1 MRRNERGAARAG
13 VLIAA
18 ACTAALFV
26 LFFGYHFT
34 ASAPHWEMAPEANFN
49 FTVLSLFLE
58 KLFHLFLAAVV
69 LASAVSAGL
78 FILERLGL
86 RTGRPVERLTT
97 AATLGLGALS
107 LVTLAAGALGVL
119 AVWTAVA
126 VLAGFAALGWG
137 RLWRLAGGLWAPAE
151 GRFTPVEK
159 ALAAAAGAASLLLL
173 LYAFNPP
180 MNFDALEYHLG
191 APALHFRTGA
201 IRYIEYNVYGNFPAN
216 SEMLYLFSMA
226 LTGSK
231 TAGAMV
237 GKVLNAYIAL
247 LAAGGAYCLG
257 RWLWSRAAGLFA
269 AAALLTMAGFFHVA
283 TGVYV
288 EGLQVLCT
296 LAAVLS
302 VGKFLAR
309 GGKAWLLVGGLS
321 AGLALGVKYPSA
333 PFVVV
338 PLAAAV
344 CLVHGGVSRRLS
356 ACAIFCACALGAA
369 APWFIKNIILTGNPV
384 YPLLYPLLGGQ
395 DWSALQDARWA
406 MAHTPKG
413 ALGWEQWARHV
424 FGMFFGEAHGRIS
437 LLVFAFVPFALAG
450 RGRTRRGLFVLAFAA
465 LYVFL
470 WFAFTHRIERF
481 LLPGL
486 AVMAAVSG
494 AGLFSMPAGRLRT
507 AALSAAL
514 FMLGLSLFFT
524 AGFYG
529 AKPDPSVPLFGR
541 NDDFMAE
548 NHSAWPAWKKAEEAL
563 PPGALVY
570 LHGEAET
577 FYLDFDFVGT
587 TVFDRKPLDEIAAA
601 DAPADVAARL
611 AKAGFTHI
619 FVNWATFRR
628 QQETYTFTF
637 EGKERP
643 GYSALTAPAFF
654 DGLERAGIIEAVFTS
669 GPEVYPGTRA
679 YALYRV
685 ADE

>member
-1 MRRNERGAARAG
+1 MHRNEGGAARAG

-26 LFFGYHFT
+26 FFFGYHFK
-34 ASAPHWEMAPEANFN
+34 AAAPHWEMAPEVNFN

-58 KLFHLFLAAVV
+58 KLFYLLLAAVV
-69 LASAVSAGL
+69 MGSAVSAGL
-78 FILERLGL
+78 FILDKLGL
-86 RTGRPVERLTT
+86 RTRRPAERLT
-97 AATLGLGALS
+97 AGATLGLGALS
-107 LVTLAAGALGVL
+107 LVTLAAGSFGILG
-119 AVWTAVA
+119 AWTAAA

-137 RLWRLAGGLWAPAE
+137 RLSRLAGGFSAPVEA
-151 GRFTPVEK
+151 RFTPVEK
-159 ALAAAAGAASLLLL
+159 ALTAAAGAAAFLVL

-191 APALHFRTGA
+191 APALHFKTGA
-201 IRYIEYNVYGNFPAN
+201 IRYIEHNVYSNFPAN

-247 LAAGGAYCLG
+247 LAGGGAYCLG

-288 EGLQVLCT
+288 EGLQVLST
-296 LAAVLS
+296 LAAVLA
-302 VGKFLAR
+302 VGKFLAH
-309 GGKAWLLVGGLS
+309 GGRPWLLVGGLS

-344 CLVHGGVSRRLS
+344 CFVRGGAARRLS
-356 ACAIFCACALGAA
+356 ACAIFCGCALGAA
-369 APWFIKNIILTGNPV
+369 APWLIKNTILTGNPV
-384 YPLLYPLLGGQ
+384 YPLLYPLLGGR
-395 DWSALQDARWA
+395 DWSALQNARWA

-413 ALGWEQWARHV
+413 GLGWEQWARHIL
-424 FGMFFGEAHGRIS
+424 GMFFGEAHGRIS
-437 LLVFAFVPFALAG
+437 LLVFAFVPFSLAG

-465 LYVFL
+465 LYVLL

-481 LLPGL
+481 LLPAL
-486 AVMAAVSG
+486 AVMAAASG
-494 AGLFSMPAGRLRT
+494 AGLFSIPTGRLRT
-507 AALSAAL
+507 AAMWAAL
-514 FMLGLSLFFT
+514 FMLALSLFFT

-529 AKPDPSVPLFGR
+529 AKPDPSVPLFGQH
-541 NDDFMAE
+541 DEFMAE
-548 NHSAWPAWKKAEEAL
+548 NHPAWPAWKKAAEAL
-563 PPGALVY
+563 PPGTLVY

-587 TVFDRKPLDEIAAA
+587 TVFDRKPLEEIASA

-611 AKAGFTHI
+611 AETGFTHI

-637 EGKERP
+637 EGEEHA
-643 GYSALTAPAFF
+643 GYSALTEPAFF
-654 DGLERAGIIEAVFTS
+654 DGLEQAGIIEAVFTS
-669 GPEVYPGTRA
+669 GPEVYPGKPA
-679 YALYRV
+679 YALYRIKN
-685 ADE
+685 E